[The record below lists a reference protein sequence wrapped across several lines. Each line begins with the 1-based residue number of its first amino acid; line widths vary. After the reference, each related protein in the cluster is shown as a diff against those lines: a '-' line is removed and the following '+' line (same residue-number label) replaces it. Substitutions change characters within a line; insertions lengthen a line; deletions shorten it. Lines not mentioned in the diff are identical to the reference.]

1 MFANAF
7 ESNENEDIKA
17 ASAPQSL
24 DGHEDTLSQS
34 EAADTKLEEE
44 RTKVARSHPLYQQT
58 PDKDG
63 KYHCP
68 EEGKAGCSH
77 KPTAL
82 KCNYEYVPCHL
93 SYYMICV

>member
-1 MFANAF
+1 M
-7 ESNENEDIKA
+7 
-17 ASAPQSL
+17 PQSL
-24 DGHEDTLSQS
+24 DDNEDILSQS

-68 EEGKAGCSH
+68 EEGKTGCNH
-77 KPTAL
+77 KPTSL
-82 KCNYEYVPCHL
+82 KCNYE
-93 SYYMICV
+93 